1 MDNIYFYIG
10 ESLDIMALVILLIIC
25 AGHLYGYLNSPLF
38 RIYTGLILASAV
50 YVGAGGL
57 LYHLLRMG
65 VGHSSPLFRFTV
77 CLISTSYYT
86 VTVMYVRYI
95 LEYISSYRSPLS
107 KRPFYLS
114 LAIAIPASLFWIIMY
129 LNGLLMNASTLNLE
143 GIRVLSF
150 TSGYAVTAISVYLLL
165 RYRRDL
171 PVKNTLLLLFMML
184 SPLLTSLLRTLNP
197 HLPYLQML
205 VMLTALILNNDVNRD
220 LHYRLQE
227 QEKRLQEARVQLMIS
242 QIQPH
247 FMFNVLNTIYSLC
260 DVSVSRA
267 QHAIDEFSQ
276 YLRVNLEVLDDPGL
290 VPIDRE
296 LECLEHYLILE
307 KMRYGED
314 LKIMYDI
321 SPCHFF
327 LPPLTLQPIVENAVR
342 HGIGKK
348 PEGGTVTRPESP
360 QQARQRDQSYNLHPE
375 ILNRRGNVCGRVLSG
390 FSISPD
396 TDLRIYRSVYINRV
410 IYIISIVC
418 VVCINKYNTLFPSI
432 MHLTAVRPYTE
443 PQQDSSRIAGL

>member
-86 VTVMYVRYI
+86 VTIMYVRYI

-184 SPLLTSLLRTLNP
+184 SPLLTSLLRALNP
-197 HLPYLQML
+197 HPPYLQML
-205 VMLTALILNNDVNRD
+205 VMLSALILNNYFNRD

-242 QIQPH
+242 QVQPH
-247 FMFNVLNTIYSLC
+247 FIFNVLNTIYSLC
-260 DVSVSRA
+260 DVSASQAR
-267 QHAIDEFSQ
+267 HAIDEFSQ
-276 YLRVNLEVLDDPGL
+276 YLRINLEVLDDSGL

-296 LECLEHYLILE
+296 LEYLGHYLTLE

-314 LKIMYDI
+314 LTITYDI
-321 SPCHFF
+321 SPCRFF

-342 HGIGKK
+342 HGLGKK
-348 PEGGTVTRPESP
+348 TEGGTVKIKVREHPSDYRITVADDGIGFDVNAKDPFTAENSEAGYPGPENRGHVGLRNTRE
-360 QQARQRDQSYNLHPE
+360 RIRFMCH
-375 ILNRRGNVCGRVLSG
+375 G
-390 FSISPD
+390 
-396 TDLRIYRSVYINRV
+396 DLTVRSRPGKGTKVT
-410 IYIISIVC
+410 ISIP
-418 VVCINKYNTLFPSI
+418 KS
-432 MHLTAVRPYTE
+432 
-443 PQQDSSRIAGL
+443 

>member
-25 AGHLYGYLNSPLF
+25 AGHLYGYLNSPLFRIYTGLILASAVYVGVNSPLF

-86 VTVMYVRYI
+86 VTIMYVRYI

-184 SPLLTSLLRTLNP
+184 SPLLTSLLRALNP

-205 VMLTALILNNDVNRD
+205 VMLSALILNNYFNRD

-242 QIQPH
+242 QIQP
-247 FMFNVLNTIYSLC
+247 LW
-260 DVSVSRA
+260 
-267 QHAIDEFSQ
+267 
-276 YLRVNLEVLDDPGL
+276 
-290 VPIDRE
+290 
-296 LECLEHYLILE
+296 
-307 KMRYGED
+307 RYWM
-314 LKIMYDI
+314 IPA
-321 SPCHFF
+321 S
-327 LPPLTLQPIVENAVR
+327 
-342 HGIGKK
+342 
-348 PEGGTVTRPESP
+348 
-360 QQARQRDQSYNLHPE
+360 
-375 ILNRRGNVCGRVLSG
+375 
-390 FSISPD
+390 
-396 TDLRIYRSVYINRV
+396 
-410 IYIISIVC
+410 
-418 VVCINKYNTLFPSI
+418 FPSTGSWNVWSI
-432 MHLTAVRPYTE
+432 
-443 PQQDSSRIAGL
+443 I

>member
-1 MDNIYFYIG
+1 
-10 ESLDIMALVILLIIC
+10 
-25 AGHLYGYLNSPLF
+25 
-38 RIYTGLILASAV
+38 
-50 YVGAGGL
+50 
-57 LYHLLRMG
+57 
-65 VGHSSPLFRFTV
+65 
-77 CLISTSYYT
+77 
-86 VTVMYVRYI
+86 
-95 LEYISSYRSPLS
+95 
-107 KRPFYLS
+107 
-114 LAIAIPASLFWIIMY
+114 
-129 LNGLLMNASTLNLE
+129 
-143 GIRVLSF
+143 
-150 TSGYAVTAISVYLLL
+150 
-165 RYRRDL
+165 
-171 PVKNTLLLLFMML
+171 
-184 SPLLTSLLRTLNP
+184 
-197 HLPYLQML
+197 ML
-205 VMLTALILNNDVNRD
+205 VMLSALILNNYFNRD

-348 PEGGTVTRPESP
+348 PEGGTVTIRVREHPSDYRITIRDDGIGFDANAKKLFTEEPDPDIQSRRHIGLPNTRERLRLLCQGDLKVRSRPGKGTKVT
-360 QQARQRDQSYNLHPE
+360 
-375 ILNRRGNVCGRVLSG
+375 I
-390 FSISPD
+390 
-396 TDLRIYRSVYINRV
+396 
-410 IYIISIVC
+410 
-418 VVCINKYNTLFPSI
+418 CIPKS
-432 MHLTAVRPYTE
+432 
-443 PQQDSSRIAGL
+443 

>member
-1 MDNIYFYIG
+1 MENIYFYIG
-10 ESLDIMALVILLIIC
+10 ESLDFMALVILMIIC
-25 AGHLYGYLNSPLF
+25 AGHLYGYFNSPLF

-95 LEYISSYRSPLS
+95 LEYISSYRPPLS

-114 LAIAIPASLFWIIMY
+114 LAIAIPASLFWVFMY
-129 LNGLLMNASTLNLE
+129 LNGLLLNVSTSSLD
-143 GIRVLSF
+143 GIRILSF

-171 PVKNTLLLLFMML
+171 PVKNTLLLLLMML
-184 SPLLTSLLRTLNP
+184 SPLLASQLRALNQ

-205 VMLTALILNNDVNRD
+205 VTFSALIRNNYSNRD
-220 LHYRLQE
+220 LYYRLQE
-227 QEKRLQEARVQLMIS
+227 QEKRLQETRIQLMIS

-267 QHAIDEFSQ
+267 QYAIDEFSQ
-276 YLRVNLEVLDDPGL
+276 YLRVNLEVLEDPGL
-290 VPIDRE
+290 VHIDHE
-296 LECLEHYLILE
+296 LKNLQHYLILE
-307 KMRYGED
+307 QMRYGED
-314 LKIMYDI
+314 LQIVYDI
-321 SPCHFF
+321 SPCSFL
-327 LPPLTLQPIVENAVR
+327 LPPLSLQPIVENAVR

-348 PEGGTVTRPESP
+348 PEGGTVTIRVREHPSDYRITIRDDGVGFDVDARNLFAEETEPDIQGRRHIGLPNTRERLRLLCQGDLKVRSRPGKGTK
-360 QQARQRDQSYNLHPE
+360 
-375 ILNRRGNVCGRVLSG
+375 I
-390 FSISPD
+390 
-396 TDLRIYRSVYINRV
+396 T
-410 IYIISIVC
+410 ISIP
-418 VVCINKYNTLFPSI
+418 KS
-432 MHLTAVRPYTE
+432 
-443 PQQDSSRIAGL
+443 

>member
-1 MDNIYFYIG
+1 MENTYLYIG
-10 ESLDIMALVILLIIC
+10 ESLDIMALLILMIIFV
-25 AGHLYGYLNSPLF
+25 GHVYGYSGSPLL
-38 RIYTGLILASAV
+38 RVYTGLTLASAV
-50 YVGAGGL
+50 YVGAGCM
-57 LYHLLRMG
+57 LYHLLRLG
-65 VGHSSPLFRFTV
+65 VDNSSPLFRFTV
-77 CLISTSYYT
+77 CMISTSYYT
-86 VTVMYVRYI
+86 ILVMYVRYI
-95 LEYISSYRSPLS
+95 LEYISNHRTPISR
-107 KRPFYLS
+107 RPFYLS
-114 LAIAIPASLFWIIMY
+114 LAIAIPAGIFWISMY
-129 LNGLLMNASTLNLE
+129 LSGRFLAVSTLNLD

-150 TSGYAVTAISVYLLL
+150 TSGYAVSAISVYLLI

-171 PVKNTLLLLFMML
+171 PVKNTLLLLCLLLF
-184 SPLLTSLLRTLNP
+184 PLLASLLRALNP

-205 VMLTALILNNDVNRD
+205 VTISALVLNNYFNRD
-220 LHYRLQE
+220 LYYRLQE

-276 YLRVNLEVLDDPGL
+276 YLRVNLEVLDAPGL

-348 PEGGTVTRPESP
+348 PEGGTVTIRVREHPSDYRITIRDDGVGFDVDARNLFAEETEPDIQGRRHIGLPNTRERLRLLCQGDLKVRSRP
-360 QQARQRDQSYNLHPE
+360 
-375 ILNRRGNVCGRVLSG
+375 GKGTKV
-390 FSISPD
+390 
-396 TDLRIYRSVYINRV
+396 T
-410 IYIISIVC
+410 ISIP
-418 VVCINKYNTLFPSI
+418 KS
-432 MHLTAVRPYTE
+432 
-443 PQQDSSRIAGL
+443 

>member
-1 MDNIYFYIG
+1 MENIYFYIG
-10 ESLDIMALVILLIIC
+10 ESLDFMALVILLIIC

-86 VTVMYVRYI
+86 V
-95 LEYISSYRSPLS
+95 
-107 KRPFYLS
+107 
-114 LAIAIPASLFWIIMY
+114 AIAIPASLFWIIMY

-184 SPLLTSLLRTLNP
+184 SPLLTSLLRALNP

-205 VMLTALILNNDVNRD
+205 VMLSALILNNYFNRD

-342 HGIGKK
+342 HGSGKK
-348 PEGGTVTRPESP
+348 PEGGTVTIRVREHPSDYRITIRDDGIGFDANAKNLFTEEPDPDIQSRRHIGLPNTRERLRLLCQGDLKVRSRPGKGTKVT
-360 QQARQRDQSYNLHPE
+360 
-375 ILNRRGNVCGRVLSG
+375 I
-390 FSISPD
+390 
-396 TDLRIYRSVYINRV
+396 
-410 IYIISIVC
+410 
-418 VVCINKYNTLFPSI
+418 CIPKS
-432 MHLTAVRPYTE
+432 
-443 PQQDSSRIAGL
+443 

>member
-1 MDNIYFYIG
+1 MENIYFYIG
-10 ESLDIMALVILLIIC
+10 ESLDFMALVILLIIC
-25 AGHLYGYLNSPLF
+25 AGHLYGYFNSPLF
-38 RIYTGLILASAV
+38 RIYTGLILASAI

-65 VGHSSPLFRFTV
+65 AGHSSPLFRFTV

-95 LEYISSYRSPLS
+95 LEYISSYRPPLS

-114 LAIAIPASLFWIIMY
+114 LAIAIPASLFWVFMY
-129 LNGLLMNASTLNLE
+129 LNGLLLNVSTSSLD
-143 GIRVLSF
+143 GIRILSF

-171 PVKNTLLLLFMML
+171 PVKNTLLLLLMML
-184 SPLLTSLLRTLNP
+184 SPLLASQLRALNQ

-205 VMLTALILNNDVNRD
+205 VTFSALILNNYFNRD
-220 LHYRLQE
+220 LYYRLQE

-267 QHAIDEFSQ
+267 QHAIDEFSH
-276 YLRVNLEVLDDPGL
+276 LEVLDDPGL

-348 PEGGTVTRPESP
+348 PEGGTVTIRVREHPSDYRITIRDDGIGFDANAKNLFTEEPDPDIQSRRHIGLPNTRERLRLLCQGDLKVRSRPGKGTKVT
-360 QQARQRDQSYNLHPE
+360 
-375 ILNRRGNVCGRVLSG
+375 I
-390 FSISPD
+390 
-396 TDLRIYRSVYINRV
+396 
-410 IYIISIVC
+410 
-418 VVCINKYNTLFPSI
+418 CIPKS
-432 MHLTAVRPYTE
+432 
-443 PQQDSSRIAGL
+443 